1 MTGFRNSSDELDD
14 LRINPKMESLSFGNP
29 YLDDCLGG
37 IFPCDL
43 IIITAKTGS
52 GKTEL
57 ATQIALENAK
67 IGKRVHFF
75 ALEADNGEIERRL
88 KFKKLA
94 QAFYTQ
100 RNYNKKDVPNYQ
112 DWILKG
118 QPFLDPFEPEVHD
131 ELKKELKTL
140 KTFYRGKDFSPDN
153 FESLLHQIGADT
165 DLIILDHLHYFDF
178 DDVNENNAMK
188 KTVKQIRAIQQHYKK
203 PIILVAHVRKGVG
216 RNKNLI
222 PDEEDI
228 HGSSDIA
235 KIATRIVVAAPA
247 RDMQVKNP
255 AILPTYFRVV
265 KNRFDGART
274 WYVGLVGFNLTKNQ
288 YESNYK
294 VGKLDYENSEVELME
309 PFYYPHWA
317 CPTSEVDAI

>member
-1 MTGFRNSSDELDD
+1 MSEFRKSSDELDD
-14 LRINPKMESLSFGNP
+14 IRENPKLAALTFGNP

-37 IFPCDL
+37 IFPFDL

-67 IGKRVHFF
+67 LGKKVHFF
-75 ALEADNGEIERRL
+75 ALEADNGEIERRI

-94 QAFYTQ
+94 QGFYLQ

-118 QPFLDPFEPEVHD
+118 QPFLDPFEPEVHE
-131 ELKKELKTL
+131 ELKRELATL
-140 KTFYRGKDFSPDN
+140 KTFYRGKDFKPET
-153 FESLLHQIGADT
+153 FESCLHQIGNET

-203 PIILVAHVRKGVG
+203 PIILVCHIRKSNG

-247 RDMQVKNP
+247 RDMQTNNP
-255 AILPTYFRVV
+255 VVLPTYFRVV

-274 WYVGLVGFNLTKNQ
+274 WFVGLVGFNLSKNQ
-288 YESNYK
+288 YETNYK
-294 VGKLDYENSEVELME
+294 VGRLDYENSEVELIE
-309 PFYYPHWA
+309 AYKYPHWA
-317 CPTSEVDAI
+317 QPTSDGIL